1 VKTQFIYPFIYE
13 PTWMLIKGSSGNDVI
28 MGTTVWPMC
37 I

>member
-1 VKTQFIYPFIYE
+1 
-13 PTWMLIKGSSGNDVI
+13 MLIKGSSGNDVI